1 MTIGTFPEAEPP
13 ASGLARPGSRV
24 LLAGTARHPD
34 GSPLPDVPAVARSL
48 TDLAA
53 VLRDQAGIGAENL
66 GEPLIDPSGPLALG
80 QALDRAASEA
90 TDTLLV
96 YYAGHGLIGS
106 DQELYLATSA
116 TDSLVDGLDFKAL
129 SYRTLLRSLQKSRAR
144 TVVVVLDCCFSD
156 RGWPPTRLPTDAV
169 FERTLVHGGFL
180 LTSAARDELALA
192 AAGERHTRFTG
203 ALIGLLRD
211 GDPAG
216 PRGLT
221 LEHAYRFLDRE
232 LPDGTPRPH
241 RHSTDGAGELVL
253 ASNPAYSF
261 RLTEESDGWR
271 PGDSLSD
278 ADAAPSAALGAGP
291 PCPFRGL
298 RSFGPEDAGYFFGR
312 DDLIRQVTRC
322 VNGADGL
329 HAVIGPSG
337 SGKTSLL
344 RAGAV
349 PRLLE
354 QGWRVAVMTP
364 GGDPLATLAGRWD
377 ALSGSGRLLVVD
389 QFEELFAAEVAEDD
403 RKRFL
408 HRLARLP
415 AVVIVLRADF
425 YGQCLRYPE
434 LVRALQE
441 NQVIVG
447 PMNKDDLRVMIRQSA
462 DTAGLRLEHG
472 LADTLLSEVGA
483 RETRNQAAALPLLSH
498 ALQET
503 WLRRSGNLL
512 TLAGYRDTG
521 GIEKAIGQAA
531 QEVYDDMDAAG
542 QSRMRDLLLRM
553 VRLGDDTEDTRRQ
566 LPLAQL
572 SVPDR
577 RILDALAGA
586 RLAVIGDE
594 QAELAH
600 DAMLYAW
607 PRLREWIKENRA
619 TLLAAGQLEDA
630 ARAWEQA
637 GGGDE
642 YLYPGARL
650 AAAEETLA
658 GAGTTLRPGE
668 RTRRFIEASRGRQRA
683 EQQAAARRRRRRRV
697 VLSVICALVLAA
709 GTVSVISVQQHA
721 SAVRHAAVIQS
732 SDLAADAAALQS
744 TDPGLAAQLSVAAY
758 QTSPTEAA
766 ATQLYASASLPVD
779 STVGSVG
786 QRVVAVTA
794 QADGHLVAAS
804 DAGGRLLHV
813 WNIANPSAPVLQAEI
828 TLHLP
833 AGKYTTLALA
843 PQRPLLVA
851 LCSASA
857 VCLWNV
863 AKRGTPAVAGQIP
876 RFTGPN
882 GPARITSTVIS
893 PDGQLLALSTMN
905 AGTLLYTIASPAHP
919 RLLADLPDIPAK
931 PGNWLGAAAF
941 SPDGR
946 LLAETVQTGTTKL
959 WSLTDP
965 ARPEQAASI
974 ASGYQDV
981 TFSPDGTLLAAVGD
995 TSIGLWNIT
1004 RATRPSSVPIS
1015 SADTGT
1021 VTGTYSEDL
1030 RAVAFTPDGR
1040 YLAYTGDPV
1049 GGGDGLG
1056 MLGLLNVSPASLSN
1070 PIPVIENIGFGN
1082 ASMAPTGGDALLTGG
1097 ADGVVRLWR
1106 TAEPEAADTQ
1116 AGGPTDWSVSGGG
1129 HLMAAPVQLANG
1141 PADTPDTGIWDIS
1154 GKIPVLDAT
1163 LPVDPATAAFL
1174 GNASDAL
1181 LTVDLDG
1188 GVTLWNVTD
1197 PRHPVR
1203 AAALGSAVLSDV
1215 SQWSPDGVVTSD
1227 TTGTLIAVLGA
1238 NGTLRLWRVG
1248 KGPRVTLAGSIP
1260 VPAPRT
1266 DLAGV
1271 LPDGQHAVIITNQ
1284 GLQWWDITDPAHP
1297 ARIGSS
1303 PMATANKGSGTG
1315 GGSLFAETAQI
1326 DDLCDCSKLDIFS
1339 LSGRHVSSSAT
1350 LSGQAGGQLEV
1361 SNDGRLLASAG
1372 AGGNGLTLWDL
1383 RDPGHPRELAALQTV
1398 PTITGI
1404 TFSPNDA
1411 LLADWNEQTLQLWN
1425 LRDPASPALVASIAF
1440 LAQPF
1445 VGNTEYE
1452 VLGGAEF
1459 ASSGGT
1465 LAVSANYSVVFLD
1478 TDPAAAARRLCS
1490 VTGAA
1495 ITRAQWQLYAPGISY
1510 QEPCRGS
1517 SEET

>member
-1 MTIGTFPEAEPP
+1 MTIGTFTDAEPP

-34 GSPLPDVPAVARSL
+34 GSPLPNVPAVTTSL

-53 VLRDQAGIGAENL
+53 VLRDQAGIGAANL

-80 QALDRAASEA
+80 EALERAASEA
-90 TDTLLV
+90 SDTLLV
-96 YYAGHGLIGS
+96 YYAGHGLIGPG
-106 DQELYLATSA
+106 QELYLATGA

-129 SYRTLLRSLQKSRAR
+129 SYRALLRSLQKSRAR
-144 TVVVVLDCCFSD
+144 AIVVVLDCCFSD
-156 RGWPPTRLPTDAV
+156 RGWPPARLPTDAI

-192 AAGERHTRFTG
+192 AVGERHTRFTG
-203 ALIGLLRD
+203 ALIGLLND

-221 LEHAYRFLDRE
+221 LEHVYRFLNRE

-241 RHSTDGAGELVL
+241 RHSIDGAGELVL
-253 ASNPAYSF
+253 APNPAYRF
-261 RLTEESDGWR
+261 RPAGASDDWR
-271 PGDSLSD
+271 PGDWLPG
-278 ADAAPSAALGAGP
+278 ADAATDTTPGGGP

-298 RSFGPEDAGYFFGR
+298 RPFGPEDAEYFFGR
-312 DDLIRQVTRC
+312 NDLIQEVTRR

-364 GGDPLATLAGRWD
+364 GGDPLASMAERED
-377 ALSGSGRLLVVD
+377 AVSRSGGLLVVD
-389 QFEELFAAEVAEDD
+389 QFEELFAAEVPEDD
-403 RKRFL
+403 RQRFL
-408 HRLARLP
+408 CRLARLP
-415 AVVIVLRADF
+415 AAVIALRADF

-447 PMNKDDLRVMIRQSA
+447 PMSEDGLRLMIRQSA

-472 LADTLLSEVGA
+472 LADTLLREVGL
-483 RETRNQAAALPLLSH
+483 RESRNQAAALPLLSH

-531 QEVYDDMDAAG
+531 KQVYDDMDAVG

-572 SVPDR
+572 SAPDR
-577 RILDALAGA
+577 RILDALAAA
-586 RLAVIGDE
+586 RLATIGDE

-607 PRLREWIKENRA
+607 PQLREWIADNRA
-619 TLLAAGQLEDA
+619 ALLAAGQLDDA

-642 YLYPGARL
+642 YLYPSARL
-650 AAAEETLA
+650 DAAEKTLA

-668 RTRRFIEASRGRQRA
+668 RTRRFMEASRGRQRA
-683 EQQAAARRRRRRRV
+683 EQLAARRRQQRRRV
-697 VLSVICALVLAA
+697 ILSVICALVLTA
-709 GTVSVISVQQHA
+709 GTVGVISVQQHA
-721 SAVRHAAVIQS
+721 AAVRHAAVIQS
-732 SDLAADAAALQS
+732 SDLAADASALQS

-758 QTSPTEAA
+758 RASPTESA
-766 ATQLYASASLPVD
+766 ATQLYTFASLPVD

-786 QRVVAVTA
+786 HRVVAVTA
-794 QADGHLVAAS
+794 QSDGPLVAAS

-813 WNIANPSAPVLQAEI
+813 WNIASPSAPVPQAEI
-828 TLHLP
+828 TVHLP
-833 AGKYTTLALA
+833 VGKYTALALA
-843 PQRPLLVA
+843 PQRPLLIA
-851 LCSASA
+851 QCSASA
-857 VCLWNV
+857 LCLWNV
-863 AKRGTPAVAGQIP
+863 AKRGAPALVGRIP
-876 RFTGPN
+876 RFTGSR
-882 GPARITSTVIS
+882 GPARIPSMAIS
-893 PDGQLLALSTMN
+893 PDGRLLALGSMN
-905 AGTLLYTIASPAHP
+905 DGTLLYTITSPAHP
-919 RLLADLPDIPAK
+919 RLLAVLPDMPRK
-931 PGNWLGAAAF
+931 PGTRLVGVAF

-965 ARPEQAASI
+965 ARPEQVASI
-974 ASGYQDV
+974 GSGYQDV
-981 TFSPDGTLLAAVGD
+981 AFSPDGTMLAAVGD
-995 TSIGLWNIT
+995 TSVGLWNIT
-1004 RATRPSSVPIS
+1004 RPARPSSLIHSFNP
-1015 SADTGT
+1015 GT
-1021 VTGTYSEDL
+1021 TTNTYEEDL
-1030 RAVAFTPDGR
+1030 HAVAFTPDGR
-1040 YLAYTGDPV
+1040 YLVYTGDPV
-1049 GGGDGLG
+1049 GEDGLG
-1056 MLGLLNVSPASLSN
+1056 MLGLLDVSPASLSD
-1070 PIPVIENIGFGN
+1070 PIPTVENIGFGN
-1082 ASMAPTGGDALLTGG
+1082 ASMAPATGDALLTGG
-1097 ADGVVRLWR
+1097 FDGVVRLWR
-1106 TAEPEAADTQ
+1106 MPEPEAADTE
-1116 AGGPTDWSVSGGG
+1116 AGGPTDWSISGDGR
-1129 HLMAAPVQLANG
+1129 LMAAPIQLASS
-1141 PADTPDTGIWDIS
+1141 PADTTDTGIWDIS
-1154 GKIPVLDAT
+1154 GKTPVLDAT

-1181 LTVDLDG
+1181 LTVDLDD
-1188 GVTLWNVTD
+1188 GVTLWNVTN

-1203 AAALGSAVLSDV
+1203 AAALGSMVLSDV
-1215 SQWSPDGVVTSD
+1215 SRGSPGGVVTSD
-1227 TTGTLIAVLGA
+1227 MAGTLTAVLGTD
-1238 NGTLRLWRVG
+1238 GMLRLWHIG
-1248 KGPRVTLAGSIP
+1248 KGLRVTLAGSIP
-1260 VPAPRT
+1260 VPDPRM

-1271 LPDGQHAVIITNQ
+1271 LPDGQHAVILTDQ
-1284 GLQWWDITDPAHP
+1284 GPQWWDIAEPAHP
-1297 ARIGSS
+1297 VRIGSS
-1303 PMATANKGSGTG
+1303 PLVTANKGSGTG
-1315 GGSLFAETAQI
+1315 GGSLFASTTQL

-1339 LSGRHVSSSAT
+1339 LTGRHVTSSAT
-1350 LSGQAGGQLEV
+1350 LSGEAGGQLQV
-1361 SNDGRLLASAG
+1361 SSDGRLLASAG

-1383 RDPGHPRELAALQTV
+1383 RDPSQPRELAVLQTV
-1398 PTITGI
+1398 PTIEGI
-1404 TFSPNDA
+1404 TFSDNDA
-1411 LLADWNEQTLQLWN
+1411 LLADWNQNTLQLWN
-1425 LRDPASPALVASIAF
+1425 LRDPASPTLVASIAF
-1440 LAQPF
+1440 QAQQSDN
-1445 VGNTEYE
+1445 VNTYE

-1459 ASSGGT
+1459 TSSGRT
-1465 LAVSANYSVVFLD
+1465 LAVSANYSVVFLN
-1478 TDPAAAARRLCS
+1478 TDPAAVASRLCS

-1495 ITRAQWQLYAPGISY
+1495 ITRAQWQLYAPGIPY
-1510 QEPCRGS
+1510 QDPCRGN
-1517 SEET
+1517 

>member
-1 MTIGTFPEAEPP
+1 MTHDHRTFTDAERP

-34 GSPLPDVPAVARSL
+34 GSPLRNVPAVARSL

-80 QALDRAASEA
+80 QALDRVASEA
-90 TDTLLV
+90 SDTLVV

-106 DQELYLATSA
+106 GQELYLATGA

-129 SYRTLLRSLQKSRAR
+129 SYRALLRSLQKSKAR
-144 TVVVVLDCCFSD
+144 TIVVILDCCFSD
-156 RGWPPTRLPTDAV
+156 RGWPPARLPTDAV

-192 AAGERHTRFTG
+192 AAGELHTRFTG

-221 LEHAYRFLDRE
+221 LEHVYRFLNRE
-232 LPDGTPRPH
+232 LPAGTPRPH
-241 RHSTDGAGELVL
+241 RHSIDGAGELVL
-253 ASNPAYSF
+253 APNPAYRF
-261 RLTEESDGWR
+261 PPAEESDSWR

-278 ADAAPSAALGAGP
+278 ANAAPGAAPGAGP

-298 RSFGPEDAGYFFGR
+298 RPFGPEDTEYFFGR
-312 DDLIRQVTRC
+312 DDLIREVTQC

-364 GGDPLATLAGRWD
+364 GGDPLARMAELED
-377 ALSGSGRLLVVD
+377 ALSGSGGLLVVD
-389 QFEELFAAEVAEDD
+389 QFEELFAAEVTEDD

-434 LVRALQE
+434 LVRALRE

-447 PMNKDDLRVMIRQSA
+447 PMNEDDLRLMIRESA
-462 DTAGLRLEHG
+462 SAAGLRLEHG
-472 LADTLLSEVGA
+472 LADTLLREVGL

-531 QEVYDDMDAAG
+531 QQVYDDMDAVG

-566 LPLAQL
+566 VPLAQL
-572 SVPDR
+572 SAPDR

-586 RLAVIGDE
+586 RLATIGDE
-594 QAELAH
+594 EAELAH

-607 PRLREWIKENRA
+607 PQLRKWITENRA
-619 TLLAAGQLEDA
+619 ALLAAGQLEDA

-642 YLYPGARL
+642 YLYPGTRL
-650 AAAEETLA
+650 DAAEKILA

-668 RTRRFIEASRGRQRA
+668 RTRRFMEASRGRQRA
-683 EQQAAARRRRRRRV
+683 EQQAAQRRRQRRRV
-697 VLSVICALVLAA
+697 ILSVVCALVLAA
-709 GTVSVISVQQHA
+709 GTAGVISVQQHTA
-721 SAVRHAAVIQS
+721 AVRHAAVIQS
-732 SDLAADAAALQS
+732 SGLAADAAALQS

-758 QTSPTEAA
+758 RASPTESA
-766 ATQLYASASLPVD
+766 ATQLYRSASLPVD
-779 STVGSVG
+779 STVGSAG

-794 QADGHLVAAS
+794 QADGPLAAAS

-813 WNIANPSAPVLQAEI
+813 WNIASPSAPVLQAAI
-828 TLHLP
+828 TVRLP
-833 AGKYTTLALA
+833 EGKYTTLALA
-843 PQRPLLVA
+843 PRRPLLVA

-863 AKRGTPAVAGQIP
+863 AERGAPAVTGRIHLFAGP
-876 RFTGPN
+876 HGT
-882 GPARITSTVIS
+882 ARITS
-893 PDGQLLALSTMN
+893 M
-905 AGTLLYTIASPAHP
+905 
-919 RLLADLPDIPAK
+919 
-931 PGNWLGAAAF
+931 AF

-946 LLAETVQTGTTKL
+946 LLALGSMNDGALLYTIASPTHPRLLAVLPDMPGKPGSWLGGVAFSPDGRLLAQTVQTGTTKL
-959 WSLTDP
+959 WSLTYP
-965 ARPEQAASI
+965 ARPEQVASI
-974 ASGYQDV
+974 TSGYQDV
-981 TFSPDGTLLAAVGD
+981 AFSPDGTLLAAVGD
-995 TSIGLWNIT
+995 TSVGLWNIT
-1004 RATRPSSVPIS
+1004 RPTRPSSLIPS
-1015 SADTGT
+1015 FDPGT
-1021 VTGTYSEDL
+1021 VTDTYSEDL
-1030 RAVAFTPDGR
+1030 HAAAFTPDGR

-1049 GGGDGLG
+1049 GEDGLG
-1056 MLGLLNVSPASLSN
+1056 MIGLLDVSPASLSN
-1070 PIPVIENIGFGN
+1070 SIPMIENIGFGN
-1082 ASMAPTGGDALLTGG
+1082 ISMAPTAEDSLLTGG
-1097 ADGVVRLWR
+1097 ADGVIRLWR
-1106 TAEPEAADTQ
+1106 IPEPEAAGTQ
-1116 AGGPTDWSVSGGG
+1116 AGGPTDWSISGDS
-1129 HLMAAPVQLANG
+1129 HLMAAPIQLASS
-1141 PADTPDTGIWDIS
+1141 PADTPSTGIWDIS
-1154 GKIPVLDAT
+1154 AKTPVLDAT
-1163 LPVDPATAAFL
+1163 LPVNPATAAFL

-1181 LTVDLDG
+1181 LTVGLHG
-1188 GVTLWNVTD
+1188 GVTVWNVTD

-1203 AAALGSAVLSDV
+1203 AAALGSAAFSAHLPGVAGRGRHVRHGRD
-1215 SQWSPDGVVTSD
+1215 PDCRPRRRRNAAPVARRERTQGYPGRLD
-1227 TTGTLIAVLGA
+1227 PGA
-1238 NGTLRLWRVG
+1238 RPPYGPGRRAARRAARRDHHEPGHAMVG
-1248 KGPRVTLAGSIP
+1248 YRRPRAAGC
-1260 VPAPRT
+1260 
-1266 DLAGV
+1266 
-1271 LPDGQHAVIITNQ
+1271 
-1284 GLQWWDITDPAHP
+1284 
-1297 ARIGSS
+1297 IGSS
-1303 PMATANKGSGTG
+1303 PVVTANTGSGTG
-1315 GGSLFAETAQI
+1315 GGSLFAETAQL
-1326 DDLCDCSKLDIFS
+1326 DDLCGCSKLDIFS
-1339 LSGRHVSSSAT
+1339 LSGRHVTSSAT
-1350 LSGQAGGQLEV
+1350 LSGQAGGQLQV
-1361 SNDGRLLASAG
+1361 SRDGPAARQRG

-1383 RDPGHPRELAALQTV
+1383 RDPSHPRELAELQTV
-1398 PTITGI
+1398 PTIAGI

-1411 LLADWNEQTLQLWN
+1411 LLADWNVNTLQLWN

-1440 LAQPF
+1440 QAQQSD
-1445 VGNTEYE
+1445 GNVNYQ

-1459 ASSGGT
+1459 TSSGRT
-1465 LAVSANYSVVFLD
+1465 LAVSANFSVVFLG
-1478 TDPAAAARRLCS
+1478 TDPAAIASRLCS
-1490 VTGAA
+1490 ITGAA
-1495 ITRAQWQLYAPGISY
+1495 ITRAQWQLYAPGIPY
-1510 QEPCRGS
+1510 QNPCRG
-1517 SEET
+1517 T